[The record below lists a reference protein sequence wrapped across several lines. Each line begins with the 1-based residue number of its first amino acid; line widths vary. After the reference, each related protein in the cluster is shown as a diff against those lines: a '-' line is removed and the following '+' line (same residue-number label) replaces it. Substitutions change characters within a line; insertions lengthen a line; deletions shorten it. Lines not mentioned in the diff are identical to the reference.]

1 MLAAAIK
8 PHTSR
13 PAVASSFFCND
24 PAPTEISSYC
34 HTLSL
39 HDALPLS
46 GVRLAA
52 VITTSVIP
60 SRPNPAVWLLPA
72 CVRLRKPLGEPPPH
86 RSEEHTSEL
95 QSLMRS
101 SYADY
106 CLKKNK
112 RRWSIDHSD
121 PPVGLARDE
130 RMKTIGRAHV

>member
-86 RSEEHTSEL
+86 PLLRRSEERRVGKECVSTC
-95 QSLMRS
+95 RS
-101 SYADY
+101 
-106 CLKKNK
+106 
-112 RRWSIDHSD
+112 RWSLYH
-121 PPVGLARDE
+121 
-130 RMKTIGRAHV
+130 